1 MYYALNMERPV
12 STVRVFESRRARR
25 ELPELTRQLGILLR
39 SGERLDSALAIV
51 VELSQSRR
59 LQSAFRAVC
68 DDVRAGEPL
77 AAALARHPHL
87 FSEFYRGVVALGEA
101 DGDLAGAV
109 RRVADHLLRQQHF
122 SRALTAAVSYPLLL
136 LGVAGLS
143 FVVLL
148 VYVLPE
154 FRGLFEDTG
163 VKLPWLTEAM
173 LSFSESL
180 RSFGWIVVGVAA
192 VLIVGWRAHLQQP
205 GSRYRWHRFLLRIP
219 LISDLIR
226 RLDIARFSDSLGAA
240 LAGGVPLLE
249 GLRLSQSS
257 VSNLCLR
264 RSLDGVVDTVK
275 NGGRLGEG
283 LRETPVFPALGIR
296 MIQVGEQ
303 SGRLSESLRQVAEVY
318 DDEFDTGV
326 RRLLSILE
334 PVLIMLIGS
343 GIAVVMLAMISAIQS
358 LNTFSL

>member
-1 MYYALNMERPV
+1 MERPD
-12 STVRVFESRRARR
+12 SPVRLFENRRILR

-39 SGERLDSALAIV
+39 SGERLDGALATV
-51 VELSQSRR
+51 AELSQTRR
-59 LQSAFRAVC
+59 LQSAFLAVR

-77 AAALARHPHL
+77 AGALARHPDL

-101 DGDLAGAV
+101 AGDLAGAV

-122 SRALTAAVSYPLLL
+122 SRALATAVSYPLLL

-163 VKLPWLTEAM
+163 VELPWLTEAM

-180 RSFGWIVVGVAA
+180 RRYGWIAAGIAAAAIVA
-192 VLIVGWRAHLQQP
+192 GRSHLQQP
-205 GSRYRWHRFLLRIP
+205 RSRYHWHRFLLRIP
-219 LISDLIR
+219 LVSDLIR
-226 RLDIARFSDSLGAA
+226 RIDIARFSDSLGAA
-240 LAGGVPLLE
+240 LAGGVPLLD

-257 VSNLCLR
+257 VGNLYLR
-264 RSLDGVVDTVK
+264 RSLDSVVETVR

-283 LRETPVFPALGIR
+283 LRQDSAFPALGIR

-303 SGRLSESLRQVAEVY
+303 SGRLDESLRQVAEVY
-318 DDEFDTGV
+318 DDEFDSSV
-326 RRLLSILE
+326 RRLLNILE

-343 GIAVVMLAMISAIQS
+343 GIALVILAMISAIQS
-358 LNTFSL
+358 LNTFSI